1 MLKVTF
7 SLLRVSVIDGLIF
20 DRIET
25 VRNTI
30 DLCIVCRH
38 VEPGLSAQNQ
48 RQSAGLTSKVSTKKF
63 ERYSGKSMIRTLSL
77 KFV

>member
-30 DLCIVCRH
+30 DLSIVCRH
-38 VEPGLSAQNQ
+38 VEPGLSAQSQ
-48 RQSAGLTSKVSTKKF
+48 RQSAGLPSKVSTKKF